1 MNCKSSDDIMFCHV
15 ISGCVL
21 GDVLP
26 CGGVPVCEDR
36 EGPTGLP
43 VPGL

>member
-1 MNCKSSDDIMFCHV
+1 MINFV
-15 ISGCVL
+15 VLLLGCVL

-26 CGGVPVCEDR
+26 CGGVPVCKDR
-36 EGPTGLP
+36 EGVTGLP

>member
-1 MNCKSSDDIMFCHV
+1 MTSCFVVSL
-15 ISGCVL
+15 SGCVL

-36 EGPTGLP
+36 EGPTGFP